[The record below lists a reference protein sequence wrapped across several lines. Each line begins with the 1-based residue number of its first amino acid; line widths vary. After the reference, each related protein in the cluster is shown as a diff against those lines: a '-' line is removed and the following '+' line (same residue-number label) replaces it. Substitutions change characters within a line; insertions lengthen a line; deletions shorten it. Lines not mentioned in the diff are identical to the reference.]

1 VDGSLAAI
9 KRSEILL
16 MIVSVTEL
24 TIIDVN
30 RLTLVLEVVNFRVSR
45 QPNLTAIG
53 RKLGLT
59 SLILIARQIHYSQ
72 SRINSRSFPTVVIAG
87 VDTVKE

>member
-1 VDGSLAAI
+1 
-9 KRSEILL
+9 
-16 MIVSVTEL
+16 MIVSVTKL
-24 TIIDVN
+24 TIFDVN
-30 RLTLVLEVVNFRVSR
+30 RLTLVLEVVNFRVGW

-53 RKLGLT
+53 RKFGLT

-72 SRINSRSFPTVVIAG
+72 SRVNSCSFPTVVIAG